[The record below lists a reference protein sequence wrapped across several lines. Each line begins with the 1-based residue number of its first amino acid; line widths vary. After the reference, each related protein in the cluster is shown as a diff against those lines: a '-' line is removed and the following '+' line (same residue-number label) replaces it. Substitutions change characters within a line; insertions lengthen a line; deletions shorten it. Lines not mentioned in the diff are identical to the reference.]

1 MVGSASALPA
11 FSQTA
16 GAQTYP
22 IRPVKVICPFPAGG
36 QIDIIARLL
45 GQWLSERLGQQFI
58 VDNRTGAGGNIGTE
72 AGLHAAADGQTLLLA
87 TATNAINATLY
98 DHLNF
103 NFIRDTAPVATINR
117 IPLVLE
123 VHPSF
128 MARTVPELIASIKG
142 NPGKTGLAT
151 PTKGTGPYMAA
162 ELFKMMAALDMV
174 SIPYRAEAQM
184 VTDLLGGQVQVAF
197 GGISPSLEH
206 IKAGNLRVLAVA
218 TAERLEALPNIP
230 TIGETISGYE
240 ASGWCGVVAPKNAPV
255 EVIGKLNREI
265 NAGLADPK
273 FRATLAD
280 MGLTVFASS
289 PAEFEKLI
297 AVETEKWSKVV
308 KFAGLKP
315 E

>member
-1 MVGSASALPA
+1 MVRSASLLPA
-11 FSQTA
+11 FSGTA
-16 GAQTYP
+16 GAQAYP
-22 IRPVKVICPFPAGG
+22 LRPVKVICPFPAGG

-45 GQWLSERLGQQFI
+45 GQWLSERFGQQFI
-58 VDNRTGAGGNIGTE
+58 IDNRSGAGGNIGTE

-98 DHLNF
+98 DNLNF

-128 MARTVPELIASIKG
+128 MTRTVPELIASIKG
-142 NPGKTGLAT
+142 NPGKAGLAT

-162 ELFKMMAALDMV
+162 ELFKMMAGLDVV

-206 IKAGNLRVLAVA
+206 IKAGNLRALAVA
-218 TAERLEALPNIP
+218 TAERLEALPSIP
-230 TIGETISGYE
+230 TIGESISGYE
-240 ASGWCGVVAPKNAPV
+240 ASGWCGVVAPKKTPV
-255 EVIGKLNREI
+255 EVISKLSKEI
-265 NAGLADPK
+265 NAALADPK
-273 FRATLAD
+273 FQATLAG

-297 AVETEKWSKVV
+297 AVETEKWTRVV

-315 E
+315 D